1 MNAPQFYLNN
11 LLINPPRNWRQLE
24 IEVNF
29 EDGEFKTEQLNI
41 NDWDFVRENID
52 AINAWITAGYIFEGI
67 PFRIEQISS
76 TGATEVFFKGYI
88 DLSKELKFGEFAI
101 SAKSVPEYSLDW
113 LNDVASGFSFE
124 YLYNIGV
131 ITQSDFVDI
140 AYVISSIPDYKS
152 AVTAVIGFTLIIN
165 DLSASIVSLT
175 AAIEAVASGSPDW
188 SQIFIL
194 VGEILKFTTLVI
206 ASIKLLR
213 RIIFLLIQSVKY
225 HKGMQ
230 VKKIFE
236 RACQHLGL
244 TFQSSIISE
253 DEYILPKKRS
263 VPVNPQN
270 QFNYGVLGAFSP
282 NEFVQYGYPDETF
295 AEFITKQKTRYN
307 GKILF
312 DGNTMLF
319 ERIDFYSGT
328 PQLNLPNII
337 NDDYTLNSGDFVS
350 NMLISYQT
358 DLSESNTITE
368 YIGTSYQTIFKPQTV
383 INQNF
388 VLMKGI
394 KRIELDYALG
404 KRKND
409 LTRVEEIIKDLA
421 QVIDVLIS
429 GAAFVINTFVSVINA
444 ILDGIN
450 AFINFFEDLGGLVGF
465 DFDVPDI
472 PNIEPFEPIDLSD
485 IIENRVGMLSLEK
498 DSFQVDKVLWLT
510 SGDYKLTQPQ
520 PSAKQVYNE
529 FYDFENFNQY
539 KIKNWEEIPFTL
551 TDYLQVKNNPRAITP
566 DGIVAKLVSVK
577 FNPYNSLATIIS
589 KEPYIYTTNLIKT
602 HIETNGE

>member
-52 AINAWITAGYIFEGI
+52 AINAWITAGFIFEGI

-88 DLSKELKFGEFAI
+88 DLSKEVKFGEFAI

-124 YLYNIGV
+124 YLYEIQV
-131 ITQSDFVDI
+131 IKDSDFVDI

-152 AVTAVIGFTLIIN
+152 AVMAVIGFTLIIN
-165 DLSASIVSLT
+165 DLSASVVSLT
-175 AAIEAVASGSPDW
+175 AAISAVSSGSPDW
-188 SQIFIL
+188 GNIFIL
-194 VGEILKFTTLVI
+194 VGEILKFITLLI
-206 ASIKLLR
+206 ASIALIR
-213 RIIFLLIQSVKY
+213 RIAFLLIQPVKY

-230 VKKIFE
+230 LKRIFE

-244 TFQSSIISE
+244 VFQSSIILE
-253 DEYILPKKRS
+253 DEYILPKKRQ

-270 QFNYGVLGAFSP
+270 KFNYGVLGAFSP
-282 NEFVQYGYPDETF
+282 NEFQQWGYPDGTF
-295 AEFITKQKTRYN
+295 AEFIESQKKRYN
-307 GKILF
+307 AKILF
-312 DGNTMLF
+312 DGNTMIF
-319 ERIDFYSGT
+319 ERVDFYIGT
-328 PQLNLPNII
+328 PQLSLPNII
-337 NDDYTLNSGDFVS
+337 NDDYTLNSQDFIS

-358 DLSESNTITE
+358 DISESNTITD
-368 YIGTSYQTIFKPQTV
+368 YKGTSYQTIFKPQTV

-394 KRIELDYALG
+394 KKIELNYALG
-404 KRKND
+404 KRKNE
-409 LTRVEEIIKDLA
+409 LTKVEEIVKDILN
-421 QVIDVLIS
+421 VIDVLVS
-429 GAAFVINTFVSVINA
+429 GVAFVVNNFISVLNA
-444 ILDGIN
+444 ILDGLN
-450 AFINFFEDLGGLVGF
+450 AFIGFLEDAAAFFGF
-465 DFDVPDI
+465 DFDVPEFPEI
-472 PNIEPFEPIDLSD
+472 KPFEPIDLSD
-485 IIENRVGMLSLEK
+485 IIENRIGMLSLEK
-498 DSFQVDKVLWLT
+498 DSFQVDKILWL
-510 SGDYKLTQPQ
+510 SPADYKLKQPQ
-520 PSAKQVYNE
+520 PTARQVYHE
-529 FYDFENFNQY
+529 FYDFENFQQY
-539 KIKNWEEIPFTL
+539 KQKNWDGIPFTL

-566 DGIVAKLVSVK
+566 DGIVAKLVSLK
-577 FNPYNSLATIIS
+577 FNPWDKIANVIS